1 MEKDLKAEESRSG
14 DWEEG
19 SNEGGSWLD
28 RIERPATD
36 REPANAELPGA
47 TEATPF
53 PADSA
58 SPQPPGG
65 PDRDLS
71 SAGRDGQSSGL
82 GEFADTEILGEGAI
96 LSIRGLREAAIEM
109 ARRDARS
116 DLPAVDA
123 VGRCESEEELIDRS
137 CALFENWQTA
147 ERTRLN
153 TTVART
159 EEVITDTIGRAGL
172 EIDRF
177 QRITSELFRLKKR
190 WDARRDMIS
199 ADLTNEEVPN
209 QKGQRGF
216 KTHWYA
222 AAISFLWLVELLA
235 NSPIFGAL
243 LPRDPL
249 TEQQLRFVSETS
261 SGWLAGAQ
269 RVISH
274 FILRPDAF
282 MLAAGVV
289 TFLLVLAHFFGHSLR
304 GLLMQKSAS
313 IGGDRVSHRSP
324 LEYVIPMIL
333 SGVGLALVLGVLFEA
348 RLTLGEVAIDRF
360 AHDSTAIEELRR
372 QAAWLRVDGNLVAA
386 NQEANRADDMEALAK
401 EQREYAASM
410 SSLSFPILLLNST
423 LVLVA
428 ISAAYFHMRDPRRDR
443 FNEIPFERDR
453 KDLID
458 AGELAAEKASERLSR
473 LVRNI
478 RDLQGLMTE
487 RPLKQWQGLVHQLE
501 GTIVAYRAENGRL
514 RGIDSRAIPAFADP
528 VELDLGLGEDEE
540 RDLLMRDPEEYET
553 ERRAL
558 TDRFETIRARFT
570 EEATAW

>member
-1 MEKDLKAEESRSG
+1 MEKDLKAEENRPG
-14 DWEEG
+14 NWEEG
-19 SNEGGSWLD
+19 STQGGSWLD
-28 RIERPATD
+28 RIERPAMGD
-36 REPANAELPGA
+36 EPAGDDSRGA
-47 TEATPF
+47 TEVTPF
-53 PADSA
+53 PPDTASA
-58 SPQPPGG
+58 QPPAEHDG
-65 PDRDLS
+65 DRI
-71 SAGRDGQSSGL
+71 SAGHEGQRSGL
-82 GEFADTEILGEGAI
+82 DEFADTEILGEGAS

-123 VGRCESEEELIDRS
+123 VGRCESEEELVDRS

-147 ERTRLN
+147 ERSRLN
-153 TTVART
+153 STVART
-159 EEVITDTIGRAGL
+159 EEVITDSIGRTGL

-177 QRITSELFRLKKR
+177 ERITSELFRLKKR
-190 WDARRDMIS
+190 WDARRDMVS
-199 ADLTNEEVPN
+199 ADLTDEELPN
-209 QKGQRGF
+209 QKGKRGF

-222 AAISFLWLVELLA
+222 AALSFLWLVELLA

-269 RVISH
+269 RVISQ

-313 IGGDRVSHRSP
+313 TGGDRVSHRSS
-324 LEYVIPMIL
+324 LEYVIPMAL

-348 RLTLGEVAIDRF
+348 RLTLGEVAVDRF

-428 ISAAYFHMRDPRRDR
+428 ISSAYFHMRDPRRDR

-453 KDLID
+453 RDLID
-458 AGELAAEKASERLSR
+458 AGELAAQKASETLSR

-487 RPLKQWQGLVHQLE
+487 KPLKQWQGLVHQLE
-501 GTIVAYRAENGRL
+501 GMIVAYRAENGRL
-514 RGIDSRAIPAFADP
+514 RGIDPRAIPAFADP
-528 VELDLGLGEDEE
+528 VELDLTLGEDEE

>member
-1 MEKDLKAEESRSG
+1 
-14 DWEEG
+14 
-19 SNEGGSWLD
+19 
-28 RIERPATD
+28 
-36 REPANAELPGA
+36 
-47 TEATPF
+47 
-53 PADSA
+53 
-58 SPQPPGG
+58 
-65 PDRDLS
+65 
-71 SAGRDGQSSGL
+71 
-82 GEFADTEILGEGAI
+82 
-96 LSIRGLREAAIEM
+96 
-109 ARRDARS
+109 
-116 DLPAVDA
+116 
-123 VGRCESEEELIDRS
+123 
-137 CALFENWQTA
+137 
-147 ERTRLN
+147 
-153 TTVART
+153 VART

-177 QRITSELFRLKKR
+177 ERITSELFRLKKR

-199 ADLTNEEVPN
+199 ADLTNEEVPD

-269 RVISH
+269 RVISQ
-274 FILRPDAF
+274 FVLRPDAF

-324 LEYVIPMIL
+324 LEFVIPMAL

-478 RDLQGLMTE
+478 RELQGLMTE
-487 RPLKQWQGLVHQLE
+487 KPLKQWQGLVHQLE

>member
-1 MEKDLKAEESRSG
+1 MEKDLRAEESRPG

-19 SNEGGSWLD
+19 STQGGSWLD
-28 RIERPATD
+28 RIERPAKGD
-36 REPANAELPGA
+36 EPAGDESPGA
-47 TEATPF
+47 TQVTPL
-53 PADSA
+53 PAGAESE
-58 SPQPPGG
+58 QPPAGDDG
-65 PDRDLS
+65 DRG
-71 SAGRDGQSSGL
+71 SAGRGGL
-82 GEFADTEILGEGAI
+82 AEFADTEILGEGAS

-116 DLPAVDA
+116 DLPAVDG

-147 ERTRLN
+147 ERSRLN
-153 TTVART
+153 STVART
-159 EEVITDTIGRAGL
+159 EEAITDTIGRTGL

-177 QRITSELFRLKKR
+177 ERITSELFRLKKR
-190 WDARRDMIS
+190 WDARRDIVS
-199 ADLTNEEVPN
+199 ADLTDEEVPA
-209 QKGQRGF
+209 QKGERGF

-222 AAISFLWLVELLA
+222 AALSFLWLVELLA

-261 SGWLAGAQ
+261 SGWMAGAQ
-269 RVISH
+269 RVVSQ

-324 LEYVIPMIL
+324 LEYVIPMVL

-443 FNEIPFERDR
+443 FNDLPFERDR

-458 AGELAAEKASERLSR
+458 AGELAADRASETLSR

-487 RPLKQWQGLVHQLE
+487 KPLKQWQGLVHQLE

-528 VELDLGLGEDEE
+528 VDLDLALGDDEE